1 MYGFSE
7 GYIYI
12 YPLNGNLLKLKKCGL
27 ATNIDFNICNIHS
40 DLDRWIIIVEQNV
53 RLQGSMHP
61 VKCLS
66 RGRGGG
72 LWWPAGLLL
81 NKTLGD

>member
-12 YPLNGNLLKLKKCGL
+12 YPLNGNLLKLKKCWL
-27 ATNIDFNICNIHS
+27 STNIDFNICNIHS
-40 DLDRWIIIVEQNV
+40 NLDRWIIIVEQNV
-53 RLQGSMHP
+53 RLQESMHP
-61 VKCLS
+61 VKFLS

-81 NKTLGD
+81 NLGVV